1 MKVEGERGG
10 GGAGRRWWARRSR
23 RRCAAGWFCGMVLAV
38 ADGSI
43 EGLRVQS
50 ALSVLFVRR
59 QHRRRQQLV
68 QEGPVV
74 VASLMEKEQFR
85 GWVYG
90 MVSSGASIRCRAGF
104 ESEQIGDVR
113 RGGLD
118 LSGAVPWLVRRG
130 ALDLSGTEHPPGW
143 RGVQTRVAARLAQVA
158 ARGVLLRRACCC
170 EAGCGSTRSW

>member
-1 MKVEGERGG
+1 MREGG
-10 GGAGRRWWARRSR
+10 GGLGGPAGA
-23 RRCAAGWFCGMVLAV
+23 VLR
-38 ADGSI
+38 DGSAVWCWRWLTVVLKGI
-43 EGLRVQS
+43 RVQS

-143 RGVQTRVAARLAQVA
+143 RGVQTRVAARLARVE
-158 ARGVLLRRACCC
+158 RGRGSIPRLAGVGVRAL
-170 EAGCGSTRSW
+170 